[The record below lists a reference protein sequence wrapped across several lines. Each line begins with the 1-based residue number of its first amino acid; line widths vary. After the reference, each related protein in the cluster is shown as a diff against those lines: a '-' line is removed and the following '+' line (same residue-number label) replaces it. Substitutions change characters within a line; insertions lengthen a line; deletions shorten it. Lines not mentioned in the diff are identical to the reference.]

1 MHKEKKVGISDIAM
15 YIPKTNIDL
24 DTIIAERIKSNPRL
38 SRHFERAVRVTG
50 QRMLRF
56 PAPWEDTV
64 TMSAEAV
71 RRLLAKN
78 KRPHRERIRYLTVG
92 TETGVDHSKPVSA
105 YVQGVLQHSGFELP
119 VNLSSFQVQ
128 HACAGGSLAMLAVAA
143 LIKSANGS
151 GDTGITVCSDIA
163 RYQTHSTAE
172 LTQGSGAVAFLIE
185 QEPELLELDLETVGY
200 ASRDVDDFFRPI
212 GSRIAVVKGQYSIK
226 CYLESLN
233 DAFED
238 HCRRKGSSPEKV
250 LRNTDLFALHTPFKN
265 MPETAMHHLLSRHL
279 GFSETDS
286 GNFLEERSFYR
297 GIEPI
302 ADIGNM
308 YAASV
313 YAVLAY
319 QLRAEYEKKGG
330 DIAGERV
337 LLASYGSGN
346 TMALIEGTVSE
357 KAAEVIAS
365 WNHRDL
371 FRSLPEPDFTA
382 YEKWAR
388 GSEEVRDDHGDVYM
402 KEIPEGSYFLKGV
415 REDGYR
421 EYQYKSIVKD
431 GKKEKTASRNMHQSV
446 SIYR

>member
-15 YIPKTNIDL
+15 YIPTLNIDL
-24 DTIIAERIKSNPRL
+24 EKIIAERIKSNPRL

-71 RRLLAKN
+71 HRLLSRTENADWD
-78 KRPHRERIRYLTVG
+78 RIRYLTVG

-105 YVQGVLQHSGFELP
+105 YIQGVLQRSGFQLP

-143 LIKSANGS
+143 LIKSANS
-151 GDTGITVCSDIA
+151 TGDTGITVCSDIA

-185 QEPELLELDLETVGY
+185 QDPELLELDLETVGY

-238 HCRRKGSSPEKV
+238 HCRRKGSSAEKV
-250 LRNTDLFALHTPFKN
+250 LQNTDLFALHTPFKN
-265 MPETAMHHLLSRHL
+265 MPETAMHHLFSRHL
-279 GFSETDS
+279 GFTETESAD
-286 GNFLEERSFYR
+286 FLEKRSFYR

-319 QLRAEYEKKGG
+319 QLRAEYEKKGK

-357 KAAEVIAS
+357 KAADIIAS
-365 WNHRDL
+365 WKLGDL
-371 FRSLPEPDFTA
+371 YKSLPAPDFTA

-388 GSEEVRDDHGDVYM
+388 GSEALQGDHGDAYM
-402 KEIPEGSYFLKGV
+402 KEIPEASYFLKGV

-421 EYQYKSIVKD
+421 EYQYKSRVAD
-431 GKKEKTASRNMHQSV
+431 GKKKKTASRDMHQSV